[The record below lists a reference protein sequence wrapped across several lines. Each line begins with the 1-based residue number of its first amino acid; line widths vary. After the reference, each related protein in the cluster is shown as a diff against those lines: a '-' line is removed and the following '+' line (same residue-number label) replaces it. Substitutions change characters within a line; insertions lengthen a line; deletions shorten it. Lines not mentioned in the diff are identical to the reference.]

1 MPETS
6 GKIFAAY
13 GGESRS
19 LDDCAKFGLRDSVTV
34 TATAPMFA
42 RIDFKNLAPEI
53 EKIRAEQAA
62 AYAAEMAKTAPQ
74 ETPKTEEK
82 QEEVQEEKTPEI
94 SFDDF
99 LKVQLRVGE
108 IIACEAVPKSNKLLK
123 ETVKFGDEVRTIVS
137 GIAKHYS
144 PEEMV
149 GKKVVFVTNLAPR
162 KVCGI
167 VSEGMIMAAE
177 DADGNFALIVPEK
190 DVASGTV
197 LG

>member
-1 MPETS
+1 
-6 GKIFAAY
+6 
-13 GGESRS
+13 
-19 LDDCAKFGLRDSVTV
+19 L
-34 TATAPMFA
+34 FA
-42 RIDFKNLAPEI
+42 RIDFKTLQPEI
-53 EKIRAEQAA
+53 DKIREAQAA
-62 AYAAEMAKTAPQ
+62 AYAAETAATAPQ
-74 ETPKTEEK
+74 AAKEEK
-82 QEEVQEEKTPEI
+82 PAEVKAEEPAVEEEKVPEI

-137 GIAKHYS
+137 GIAKHYK

-167 VSEGMIMAAE
+167 LSEGMIMAAE
-177 DADGNFALIVPEK
+177 DENGTLSLIVPDK
-190 DVASGTV
+190 DIASGAN